1 MGGRGGGLD
10 PRDCLVSE
18 ISYFSTTVCVGRIPQ
33 GPFLT
38 PCMCIFILTL
48 FNGDS
53 RNKKGRDGGS
63 TRRGTSFPPVVV
75 TFWATTI
82 AASGGV
88 VWGSKKV
95 GLKSAA
101 PNS

>member
-1 MGGRGGGLD
+1 M
-10 PRDCLVSE
+10 
-18 ISYFSTTVCVGRIPQ
+18 
-33 GPFLT
+33 
-38 PCMCIFILTL
+38 
-48 FNGDS
+48 
-53 RNKKGRDGGS
+53 NKKGMDGGS
-63 TRRGTSFPPVVV
+63 PRRGASFPPVVV

-82 AASGGV
+82 AAASGGV